1 MTLFHTSLGFVLLL
15 LKVNTRKVGIEILEN
30 YMYFNHICSW
40 VTWGVLN
47 WLNNS
52 TGNGKIMVEFFSAE
66 I

>member
-1 MTLFHTSLGFVLLL
+1 MTLFHTSLGFVLPL
-15 LKVNTRKVGIEILEN
+15 LKVNARKVGIEIVEN

-47 WLNNS
+47 WFNNS

>member
-30 YMYFNHICSW
+30 YMYFNHICSR